1 MQGIVTN
8 NISAW
13 VLMYTKKIEYESQ
26 TVRAIYT
33 KQCGAHEFKELGSMT
48 IAGILHKNNI

>member
-1 MQGIVTN
+1 MQGNMTN

-48 IAGILHKNNI
+48 IAGILKNNI

>member
-1 MQGIVTN
+1 MQGIMTN

-33 KQCGAHEFKELGSMT
+33 KQCGAHEFKELGSIT
-48 IAGILHKNNI
+48 IAGILQKNNI

>member
-1 MQGIVTN
+1 MRDIMTN
-8 NISAW
+8 KILAW

-33 KQCGAHEFKELGSMT
+33 KQCGAHDFKELGSIT
-48 IAGILHKNNI
+48 IAGTLHKKNI